1 MKTFRTIRNKLLGV
15 VLLTAFC
22 VLFVAGGTIL
32 IFDINNYRAASINDM
47 NTQIELLAFS
57 TAPALQFSDEN
68 VAGQNLN
75 LLRTRPLIRAA
86 AVYNARGNL
95 FASYVR
101 ENADFVFPVLPG
113 DEGVSIDDSNLVIFR
128 RIIEND
134 EILGTAFIH
143 SDYPIN
149 ERVLNLIG
157 ILGIVAIGAMLV
169 AFFLTMWLQSVITK
183 PIHSIVEIANN
194 VVSTKEYTQRAKKI
208 SEDEVGV
215 LVDAFN
221 EMLDEIENRTKA
233 LQISNQDLEQEIA
246 ERKRVRVEILRLN
259 EELERK
265 VLERTEQ
272 LQEINQELES
282 FCYSVSHDLRGPLRS
297 ISGFS
302 QALLEELPAKLPG
315 ECNRYLDKISAAT
328 IRMGQLIEDLLNL
341 SRVSRGELARQDV
354 DFSAMANGVILDLQN
369 EAKNKKKEVSVSV
382 WDGIKVNADPKL
394 LRIVLENLLT
404 NAWKFTSKV
413 DNPIVEV
420 GSMRDGERE
429 VLFVRDN
436 GAGFDMK
443 YADKLF
449 GAFQR
454 LHGMDEYPGT
464 GIGLATVHRVIR
476 RHGGRVWC
484 DSSVGNGAV
493 FFFTLQHDKG
503 INKSGNEDNAER
515 DVGSG
520 VKKMNP
526 KLRSV

>member
-1 MKTFRTIRNKLLGV
+1 MKAFRTIRNKLLGV
-15 VLLTAFC
+15 VLLTTFC
-22 VLFVAGGTIL
+22 ALFVAGGIIL
-32 IFDINNYRAASINDM
+32 FYDINTYRAASINDM

-68 VAGQNLN
+68 VARQNLN
-75 LLRTRPLIRAA
+75 LLRTRPLISAA
-86 AVYNARGNL
+86 AIYNSRGNL

-101 ENADFVFPVLPG
+101 ENEDFAFPVLPG
-113 DEGVSIDDSNLVIFR
+113 DEGVRIENSGLIIFR

-134 EILGTAFIH
+134 EILGTAFIR
-143 SDYPIN
+143 SDYPVN
-149 ERVLNLIG
+149 ERILNLVG
-157 ILGIVAIGAMLV
+157 ILGIVALGAMLV
-169 AFFLTMWLQSVITK
+169 AVFISMWLQSVITK
-183 PIHSIVEIANN
+183 PIHSIVEIAHN
-194 VVSTKEYTQRAKKI
+194 VISTKEYSQRAKKI

-221 EMLDEIENRTKA
+221 KMLVEIENRTKA
-233 LQISNQDLEQEIA
+233 LEITNQELELEVA
-246 ERKRVRVEILRLN
+246 ERKRARVEILRLN
-259 EELERK
+259 EELEQK

-302 QALLEELPAKLPG
+302 QALKEELPGDLPG
-315 ECNRYLDKISAAT
+315 ESKRYFDKISAAT

-341 SRVSRGELARQDV
+341 SRVSRGDLVRQDV
-354 DFSAMANGVILDLQN
+354 DFSAMAQSVIHELQV
-369 EAKNKKKEVSVSV
+369 EKTETVVDYSI
-382 WDGIKVNADPKL
+382 WDGINVNADPKL
-394 LRIVLENLLT
+394 LRIVLENLLS

-413 DNPIVEV
+413 ENPRVEV
-420 GSMRDGERE
+420 GSMRDGDRE

-443 YADKLF
+443 YAGKLF
-449 GAFQR
+449 SAFQR

-484 DSSVGNGAV
+484 DSTIGKGAV
-493 FFFTLQHDKG
+493 FFFTLHHDVSEIRPG
-503 INKSGNEDNAER
+503 NKDNEKSR
-515 DVGSG
+515 TSSP
-520 VKKMNP
+520 VKNRKP

>member
-1 MKTFRTIRNKLLGV
+1 MLTTFC
-15 VLLTAFC
+15 A
-22 VLFVAGGTIL
+22 LFVAGGIIL
-32 IFDINNYRAASINDM
+32 IYDINTYRAASINDM
-47 NTQIELLAFS
+47 DTQIELLAFS

-86 AVYNARGNL
+86 AIYNARGNL
-95 FASYVR
+95 FASYIR
-101 ENADFVFPVLPG
+101 ENEDVVFPVLPG
-113 DEGVSIDDSNLVIFR
+113 DEGVTIENSSLIIFR

-134 EILGTAFIH
+134 EILGTAYIR
-143 SDYPIN
+143 SDYPMN
-149 ERVLNLIG
+149 ERILNLVG
-157 ILGIVAIGAMLV
+157 ILGIVALGAMLV
-169 AFFLTMWLQSVITK
+169 AVFVSMWLQSVITN
-183 PIHSIVEIANN
+183 PIHSIVEIAHD
-194 VVSTKEYTQRAKKI
+194 VVSTKKYSQRADKI

-221 EMLDEIENRTKA
+221 EMLTEIENRTKA
-233 LQISNQDLEQEIA
+233 LEISNQELEQEVT
-246 ERKRVRVEILRLN
+246 ERKRVREEILRLN
-259 EELERK
+259 EELEQK
-265 VLERTEQ
+265 VFERTEQ

-302 QALLEELPAKLPG
+302 QALKEELPEDLPG
-315 ECNRYLDKISAAT
+315 ESNRYFDKITAAT

-341 SRVSRGELARQDV
+341 SRVSRADLVRQDV
-354 DFSAMANGVILDLQN
+354 DFSAMAHTVIHDLRVEEEETAVN
-369 EAKNKKKEVSVSV
+369 YSI
-382 WDGIKVNADPKL
+382 WDGITVNADPKL
-394 LRIVLENLLT
+394 LRIVLENLLS

-413 DNPIVEV
+413 ESPKIEV
-420 GSMRDGERE
+420 GSMRDGDRE

-443 YADKLF
+443 YAGKLF

-484 DSSVGNGAV
+484 DSAVGKGAA
-493 FFFTLQHDKG
+493 FFFTLHHDVSEIRPG
-503 INKSGNEDNAER
+503 NKNDER
-515 DVGSG
+515 RRASSP
-520 VKKMNP
+520 VKKGKP